1 MQIDYHKMTRDFLL
15 GENKEAGLMEYLS
28 VVSEMIDH
36 FKPMRDSDKARLMV
50 MRENLRKA
58 KKHARIMQERLSI
71 LEEQVK
77 IIEEQQEDDE

>member
-15 GENKEAGLMEYLS
+15 GENKEAGLNEYLT
-28 VVSEMIDH
+28 VISEMLEH
-36 FKPMRDSDKARLMV
+36 FKPLRESDKARLMV

-58 KKHARIMQERLSI
+58 KKHARILQERLNV

-77 IIEEQQEDDE
+77 IIKEQEDER

>member
-15 GENKEAGLMEYLS
+15 GESKEAGLLEYLS
-28 VVSEMIDH
+28 VISEMLGH
-36 FKPMRDSDKARLMV
+36 FKPSRESDKARIMV
-50 MRENLRKA
+50 MQENLRKA

-77 IIEEQQEDDE
+77 IIEEQQEDE

>member
-15 GENKEAGLMEYLS
+15 GESKEAGLTEYLS
-28 VVSEMIDH
+28 VISEMLEH
-36 FKPMRDSDKARLMV
+36 FKPMRESDKARLMV

-58 KKHARIMQERLSI
+58 KKHARILQERLNV

-77 IIEEQQEDDE
+77 IIKEQEDER

>member
-1 MQIDYHKMTRDFLL
+1 MQVDYYKMTRDFLL
-15 GENKEAGLMEYLS
+15 GENKEAGLTEYLS
-28 VVSEMIDH
+28 VISEMLEH
-36 FKPMRDSDKARLMV
+36 FKPMRESDKARLMV

-77 IIEEQQEDDE
+77 IIEEQKEDE

>member
-15 GENKEAGLMEYLS
+15 GESKEAGLTEYLS
-28 VVSEMIDH
+28 VISEMLDH
-36 FKPMRDSDKARLMV
+36 FKPMRESDKARLMV

-58 KKHARIMQERLSI
+58 KKHARILQERLNV

-77 IIEEQQEDDE
+77 IIKEQEDER